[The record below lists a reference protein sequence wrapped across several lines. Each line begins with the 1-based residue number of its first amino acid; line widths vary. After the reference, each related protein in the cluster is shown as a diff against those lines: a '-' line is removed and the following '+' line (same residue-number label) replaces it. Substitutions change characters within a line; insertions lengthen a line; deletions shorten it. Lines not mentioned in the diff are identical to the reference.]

1 MFATSQLRCVGHL
14 RWQTPGR
21 RRHASHPQCQCSGAS
36 FSQVLRRSVIA
47 STVLRRSRKGNCA
60 RKKRWRIETVAR
72 GTAAASQS
80 GAQDSLEKRLGNLAT
95 RAANLFPL
103 WLVLGATA
111 ALVHPPSLTWFK
123 REYTT
128 QGLALTMMAMGT
140 TLTLDDFAQVVQRPW
155 LVALGATLQYTIM
168 PLMGFAV
175 SQLLKLPLPYAVG
188 ICLVASCPGGVA
200 SNVVTFLARAD
211 VPLSVAMT
219 TVSTLSAVVAT
230 PALTQLL
237 VGHLVPVNA
246 GSLLL
251 STLQVVLVPIAL
263 GSFLN
268 WALPRAMAR
277 FSPFAPLLASAMTV
291 LVSAS
296 IVAQNAAAVRIA
308 GPRLILA
315 VALLH
320 AGGFALG
327 YGVSKLLGVKERQAR
342 TNSIEVGMQ
351 NSALGAVLATLH
363 FADPLT
369 AIPAAISATMH
380 SLLGSTL
387 AGFWRL
393 VDPEEPNVSLDLNAA
408 AADSMQQ
415 RKIAAQQWIQ
425 AWRNK
430 QAGA

>member
-1 MFATSQLRCVGHL
+1 
-14 RWQTPGR
+14 
-21 RRHASHPQCQCSGAS
+21 
-36 FSQVLRRSVIA
+36 
-47 STVLRRSRKGNCA
+47 
-60 RKKRWRIETVAR
+60 
-72 GTAAASQS
+72 
-80 GAQDSLEKRLGNLAT
+80 
-95 RAANLFPL
+95 
-103 WLVLGATA
+103 
-111 ALVHPPSLTWFK
+111 
-123 REYTT
+123 
-128 QGLALTMMAMGT
+128 MGT
-140 TLTLDDFAQVVQRPW
+140 TLTLDDFAQVARRPW

-168 PLMGFAV
+168 PLMGFTV
-175 SQLLKLPLPYAVG
+175 SRLLNLPVPYAVG

-219 TVSTLSAVVAT
+219 TVSTLSAIVAT

-251 STLQVVLVPIAL
+251 STLQVVLIPIAL
-263 GSFLN
+263 GAFLN
-268 WALPRAMAR
+268 RVLPRAMAR
-277 FSPFAPLLASAMTV
+277 LSPFAPLLASAMTV

-296 IVAQNAAAVRIA
+296 IISQNAAAVRAA

-315 VALLH
+315 VASLH
-320 AGGFALG
+320 TGGFALG
-327 YGVSKLLGVKERQAR
+327 YGLSKLLGVKERQAR

-369 AIPAAISATMH
+369 AVPCAISATMH

-393 VDPEEPNVSLDLNAA
+393 IDPEQPSISKDEAPG
-408 AADSMQQ
+408 AADSAQQ
-415 RKIAAQQWIQ
+415 RRLAAQRWIQ
-425 AWRNK
+425 AWREK
-430 QAGA
+430 QT